1 MDSQRRNGPDLL
13 SGKPYNT
20 RRTDLDISCK
30 YIHIMHVHDMYC
42 EEHNKLRAETP
53 LSPPKYN
60 CKHCGKRKIYGHT
73 NPNHG
78 SNPFGYL
85 YLVPVLCENCSI
97 QLHRCMWCSYT
108 ANT

>member
-1 MDSQRRNGPDLL
+1 MVSRRRNGPDLS

-42 EEHNKLRAETP
+42 EEHNKLRTETP

-108 ANT
+108 AN